1 MADRS
6 ERLSRAVEAPP
17 GPVAEAP
24 TGSGLAVDA
33 SRRVGRSALLAL
45 AVGIVA
51 FGSAVWLF
59 RASAPADQGGP
70 AARPKRLF
78 TVTPGTMRSR
88 LTITGT
94 VTAGKIVAVMAPFD
108 GVVRERGAELG
119 DRVAAGDVLL
129 VMEVGEMQGRLRE
142 AQAALLKAAM
152 AAEQMKRWNES
163 PDVMRMRRVLEA
175 AEAGLIALDRQV
187 VETKALLDRG
197 IVSRNEYDSLV
208 RQRDGQRV
216 SVAGSRQ
223 DLQTTLDR
231 GNADNRRVAE
241 LDLANARARLT
252 DLQQQLDGATI
263 VAAAAGI
270 LARPAASRNGRPLVA
285 IEPGSRVTRGQPL
298 FTIADTVTFV
308 IAGKADEV
316 DVNHIRVG
324 QAVSI
329 TSDAFPGAP
338 IGGQVVSVSAEAN
351 EDQNARVPS
360 FEVRAAFSGDQAA
373 RHPFI
378 RLGMSARMTI
388 DTKNVPVA
396 VVVPV
401 EAIRDA
407 ATSPMVR
414 LRDPRSG
421 EERDRPV
428 VLGATDENGVEVL
441 NGLEP
446 GDVLVVR

>member
-6 ERLSRAVEAPP
+6 ERLSRVIEASP

-24 TGSGLAVDA
+24 TGSGRADDG
-33 SRRVGRSALLAL
+33 SRRVGHFMLLAS
-45 AVGIVA
+45 AVGILA
-51 FGSAVWLF
+51 LGSAAWLW
-59 RASAPADQGGP
+59 RAPAPPPQGGP
-70 AARPKRLF
+70 SARPTRLF
-78 TVTPGTMRSR
+78 TVTPGSMTSR
-88 LTITGT
+88 LTIAGT
-94 VTAGKIVAVMAPFD
+94 VIAGKIVPVVAPFD
-108 GVVRERGAELG
+108 GVVRERSAQLG

-129 VMEVGEMQGRLRE
+129 VMEVGEIQSRLRE

-163 PDVMRMRRVLEA
+163 PDVMRMRRLLEA
-175 AEAGLIALDRQV
+175 AEASLSALERQV
-187 VETKALLDRG
+187 TETKVLLDRG

-208 RQRDGQRV
+208 RQRDGQQV

-270 LARPAASRNGRPLVA
+270 LARPAASRNVRPVA
-285 IEPGSRVTRGQPL
+285 AVEPGSRVTRGQPL
-298 FTIADTVTFV
+298 FTIADTATFV
-308 IAGKADEV
+308 VAGKADEV

-324 QAVSI
+324 QTVSI

-338 IGGQVVSVSAEAN
+338 IGGQVISVSAEAN

-360 FEVRAAFSGDQAA
+360 FDVRAAFSGDQAA

-388 DTKNVPVA
+388 DTKNA
-396 VVVPV
+396 AGALVVPV

-407 ATSPMVR
+407 ASPMVH
-414 LRDPRSG
+414 LRDARSG
-421 EERDRPV
+421 QERDQPV
-428 VLGATDENGVEVL
+428 VLGATTEDGVEVL
-441 NGLEP
+441 NGVQP
-446 GDVLVVR
+446 GDVLVIR